1 MREGYRFLDEK
12 RLILAAE
19 ILGQLRRYEEE
30 LAAFRGAY
38 AAATEALQGA
48 VARHGLEGLELYPP
62 APALGGQLRVTP
74 SSVLG
79 VTLHG
84 IACEIGQPVRP
95 AAAVDESPEAARCS
109 ASLSRAPRA
118 SQCCPGTSSACVWS
132 TRARP
137 DGRERWRTCCSP
149 RSTTRSRWSIPPWR
163 SWSAKRPSGCA
174 RCIRSHH
181 RAARAGRQGELIRSS
196 SLNRVRHP
204 PRPLSESRQR
214 PGRAGRAIPPISRS
228 VIGRLLN

>member
-1 MREGYRFLDEK
+1 MTEREITPTHSAYLALKEERAGMRAGYRFLDEK

-38 AAATEALQGA
+38 AAATEALRGA
-48 VARHGLEGLELYPP
+48 VARHGVEGLELYPP

-95 AAAVDESPEAARCS
+95 AAAVDESPEAAHCR
-109 ASLSRAPRA
+109 ALFRELIPRTARLAVLSGNLERLRLEYTRTAR
-118 SQCCPGTSSACVWS
+118 
-132 TRARP
+132 RARALEDVLLP
-137 DGRERWRTCCSP
+137 EIDDTLKVVDTALEELEREEAVRV
-149 RSTTRSRWSIPPWR
+149 
-163 SWSAKRPSGCA
+163 
-174 RCIRSHH
+174 
-181 RAARAGRQGELIRSS
+181 RQVHPQPSS
-196 SLNRVRHP
+196 SGTGG
-204 PRPLSESRQR
+204 S
-214 PGRAGRAIPPISRS
+214 AGRADP
-228 VIGRLLN
+228 LE